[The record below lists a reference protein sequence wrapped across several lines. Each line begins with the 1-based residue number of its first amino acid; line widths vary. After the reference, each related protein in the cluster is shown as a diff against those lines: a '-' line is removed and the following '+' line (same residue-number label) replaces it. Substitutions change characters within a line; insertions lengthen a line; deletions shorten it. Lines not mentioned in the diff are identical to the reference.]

1 MPTARPPARGA
12 KRDCWAGRA
21 PPHPQL
27 WARRCATRTK
37 QGGGQ
42 SPNAPDVMVHP
53 QGCNGGSCRPAN
65 RGQPKSLPNREGT
78 REPSSSSPLRH
89 PLWVGQHSNPGGA
102 LWAPAAILSSC
113 LSQRRGFFLSQFT
126 SGEDRFCTET
136 AVKKQREQQDQ
147 PRSPPR
153 RSHEAWSCSVPCRYH
168 SPQHEEP
175 GLRGKHIARETI
187 RLVHHAFSCHF
198 YSLGILL
205 LRKICMKIESLFPK
219 N

>member
-1 MPTARPPARGA
+1 MSWCTLRAAMVGAADLPTEDSPSPCPTGRARGSRPPLLHYVTHFGLDNTQTRQGA
-12 KRDCWAGRA
+12 
-21 PPHPQL
+21 
-27 WARRCATRTK
+27 
-37 QGGGQ
+37 GGG
-42 SPNAPDVMVHP
+42 
-53 QGCNGGSCRPAN
+53 
-65 RGQPKSLPNREGT
+65 
-78 REPSSSSPLRH
+78 
-89 PLWVGQHSNPGGA
+89 

-198 YSLGILL
+198 YSLGIL
-205 LRKICMKIESLFPK
+205 
-219 N
+219 